1 MMTSKILCSGTV
13 LATLLLAPASAVYS
27 QVPGH
32 VIPFGGETRGIT
44 RFTGEIVCAGCSL
57 EEARQ
62 AQRYAGDLYVLRH
75 PEGQVVLRIDGFSD
89 PAEHARWES
98 IAGLSHQLTAR
109 APDRVFQELTA
120 EENLFKQVEV
130 TGLLR
135 SNRTF
140 DIGQVR
146 VIG

>member
-1 MMTSKILCSGTV
+1 M
-13 LATLLLAPASAVYS
+13 
-27 QVPGH
+27 
-32 VIPFGGETRGIT
+32 PFGGELRGMT
-44 RFTGEIVCAGCSL
+44 RFTGEVVCVGCSL
-57 EEARQ
+57 EEARSV
-62 AQRYAGDLYVLRH
+62 QRYAGNLYALQH
-75 PEGQVVLRIDGFSD
+75 PEGQVVVRVDSFYD
-89 PAEHARWES
+89 AAEHARWES
-98 IAGLSHQLTAR
+98 IAGLSHQLAAR
-109 APDRVFQELTA
+109 APDRVFAELMA